1 MPDDIKD
8 KTIAQDQVAELE
20 CEDEKV
26 IKFSY
31 LMSRFVDPETRS
43 KSMNNLIVP
52 NLFGAGLMQSP
63 NELIVQRAF
72 ESCPA
77 KVVISGVMG
86 YGLGLA
92 IGLFTSTVSN
102 DLTVDFQKQTYKQ
115 MFTDVKTKTLSSG
128 KSLAKLG
135 AMFAAAECTIESYRG
150 KSDWRNGTLAGGVTG
165 GLIGLRA
172 GPKGALYGGIGFA
185 AFSTLIEYILS

>member
-1 MPDDIKD
+1 MPEEIRD
-8 KTIAQDQVAELE
+8 KAITQDQDAKPENE
-20 CEDEKV
+20 NEK
-26 IKFSY
+26 IIRFSY

-86 YGLGLA
+86 FAGGLA
-92 IGLFTSTVSN
+92 LGLFTSTVSN

-115 MFTDVKTKTLSSG
+115 MFADVKTKTLSSG
-128 KSLAKLG
+128 KSLAILG

-150 KSDWRNGTLAGGVTG
+150 KSDWRNGTLAGGVCG
-165 GLIGLRA
+165 GLIGLRS
-172 GPKGALYGGIGFA
+172 GPKGACYGAIGFA